1 MLLPVLIE
9 AGKELWSTYVKKLTD
24 KAGDELATMT
34 VNAVKMLGHRIWSG
48 EEKAVSV
55 TDYERLLRAA
65 AAKQG
70 LSPDQTEQLIAGL
83 RDPELVH
90 ALRPA

>member
-34 VNAVKMLGHRIWSG
+34 VNADHQVAGVFGVGQQVNFIKGFCIN
-48 EEKAVSV
+48 
-55 TDYERLLRAA
+55 
-65 AAKQG
+65 
-70 LSPDQTEQLIAGL
+70 IALYMQHGCKNINNWQF
-83 RDPELVH
+83 
-90 ALRPA
+90 